1 MLCSDANLRFVWY
14 NTDQGT
20 QRTCSFSPS
29 PHGTASASISLLVS
43 CYFPFSAPQPW
54 LSVLLPASQPLGLV
68 NLPANQ
74 THFLFAGTEE
84 FLSALSCTGSCTQP
98 CTAQGFCIPFPRGAA
113 GIRHRGRACTCSLL
127 STVWAQKALIN
138 FIKHSSPK
146 GYKLQRTEQFI
157 LSHAMTEQPRSS
169 SQAVK
174 KPRDWKKTTEFT
186 RFIVFSLKKWWAFFL
201 E

>member
-1 MLCSDANLRFVWY
+1 MLCSDANLKFVWY

-43 CYFPFSAPQPW
+43 CYFPCSAPQPW
-54 LSVLLPASQPLGLV
+54 LSVLLPASQPLWLV

-74 THFLFAGTEE
+74 THFLFPGTED
-84 FLSALSCTGSCTQP
+84 FLSALSCTGSCSQP
-98 CTAQGFCIPFPRGAA
+98 CTAQGLNIPFPRGAA
-113 GIRHRGRACTCSLL
+113 GIRHWGRTCTCSLL

-138 FIKHSSPK
+138 FIKHSSPR
-146 GYKLQRTEQFI
+146 GYKWQRTEQFV
-157 LSHAMTEQPRSS
+157 LSHAMTEQLRSS

-174 KPRDWKKTTEFT
+174 KTRRLKENRKNLQGSSCFPWK
-186 RFIVFSLKKWWAFFL
+186 IG
-201 E
+201 